1 MAGGKKLLTIFGATG
16 NQGGSIIDVV
26 LASPELT
33 TKYALRGITRDPSS
47 AKSQALASQGV
58 DMVQADLNDVASLQ
72 KAMQGAHGAFGVT
85 DFWAVMSKEVEFQQG
100 RNLFE
105 AAKAA
110 GVEHYVWSSLPW
122 AEKLTGGVLR
132 HVDHFDSKAMVEE
145 YVEANKGEMVVSYY
159 MPAMFLTM
167 IKTLVKAVDGT
178 PMLSV
183 PFPSDSIAWP
193 LVDVR
198 GDGGKYV
205 MGLFEA
211 GQKANGAKV
220 NAVSTWTTPKDIVAT
235 LGKAAG
241 KDLVYNPVSAEVFGG
256 FFSEAIRAEL
266 VETLRLVG
274 EYSYYGKGAEKEQ
287 AEHDRWLVAG
297 ATKISLEQWMAKNGP
312 WTF

>member
-26 LASPELT
+26 LASPDLS

-58 DMVQADLNDVASLQ
+58 DMVQADLNDVGSLQ
-72 KAMQGAHGAFGVT
+72 KALEGAYGAFGVT
-85 DFWAVMSKEVEFQQG
+85 DFWAVMSKEVEFTQG
-100 RNLFE
+100 RNVFA

-110 GVEHYVWSSLPW
+110 GVRHYVWSSLPW

-167 IKTLVKAVDGT
+167 TKTLVKAVDGT

-211 GQKANGAKV
+211 GEQANGVKI
-220 NAVSTWTTPKDIVAT
+220 NAVSTWTTPKEIVAT
-235 LGKAAG
+235 LSKAAG
-241 KDLVYNPVSAEVFGG
+241 KEVVYNPVSTEVFGG
-256 FFSEAIRAEL
+256 FFPEAIRAEL
-266 VETLRLVG
+266 IETLRLVG

-287 AEHDRWLVAG
+287 AEQDRWLVEG
-297 ATKISLEQWMAKNGP
+297 AKTISLEQWVANNGP

>member
-26 LASPELT
+26 LASPDLSA
-33 TKYALRGITRDPSS
+33 KYALRGITRDRTS

-58 DMVQADLNDVASLQ
+58 DMVQADLNDVGSLQ
-72 KAMQGAHGAFGVT
+72 KAMEGAYGAFGVT
-85 DFWAVMSKEVEFQQG
+85 DFWAVMSKEVEFSQG
-100 RNLFE
+100 RNVFA

-110 GVEHYVWSSLPW
+110 GVRHYVWSSLPW

-145 YVEANKGEMVVSYY
+145 YVEANKGEMVASYY

-167 IKTLVKAVDGT
+167 TKTLVKAVHGT

-183 PFPSDSIAWP
+183 PFPSDSVAWP

-205 MGLFEA
+205 IGLFEA
-211 GQKANGAKV
+211 GEEANGAKV
-220 NAVSTWTTPKDIVAT
+220 NAVSTWTTPKEVVAT
-235 LGKAAG
+235 LSKAAG
-241 KDLVYNPVSAEVFGG
+241 KEVVYNPVSAEVFGG
-256 FFSEAIRAEL
+256 FFPEAIRAEL

-287 AEHDRWLVAG
+287 AEQDRWLVAG
-297 ATKISLEQWMAKNGP
+297 ATKTSLEQWVAENGP

>member
-16 NQGGSIIDVV
+16 NQGGSIIDLV
-26 LASPELT
+26 LASPELS

-72 KAMQGAHGAFGVT
+72 RAMQGAYGAFGVT

-105 AAKAA
+105 AANAA
-110 GVEHYVWSSLPW
+110 GVRHYVWSSLPW
-122 AEKLTGGVLR
+122 AEKLTEGVLR

-145 YVEANKGEMVVSYY
+145 YVEANKGGMVVSYY
-159 MPAMFLTM
+159 MPAMFLAM

-183 PFPSDSIAWP
+183 PFSSDSIAWP

-211 GQKANGAKV
+211 GEKANGAKV
-220 NAVSTWTTPKDIVAT
+220 NAVSTWTTPKEIVAT
-235 LGKAAG
+235 LSKAAG
-241 KDLVYNPVSAEVFGG
+241 QDVVYNPVSAEVFGG
-256 FFSEAIRAEL
+256 FFPEAIREEL

-274 EYSYYGKGAEKEQ
+274 EYSYYGKGAEKKQ

-297 ATKISLEQWMAKNGP
+297 ATKISLEQWVAKNGP

>member
-16 NQGGSIIDVV
+16 NQGGSIIDLV
-26 LASPELT
+26 LASPELS

-72 KAMQGAHGAFGVT
+72 RAMQGAYGAFGVT

-110 GVEHYVWSSLPW
+110 GVRHYVWSSLPW
-122 AEKLTGGVLR
+122 AEKLTEGVLR

-145 YVEANKGEMVVSYY
+145 YVEANKGGMVVSYY

-211 GQKANGAKV
+211 GEKANGVRV
-220 NAVSTWTTPKDIVAT
+220 NAVSTWTTPKEIVAT
-235 LGKAAG
+235 LSKAAG
-241 KDLVYNPVSAEVFGG
+241 QDVFYNPVSAEVFGG
-256 FFSEAIRAEL
+256 FFPEAIRAEL

-297 ATKISLEQWMAKNGP
+297 ATKISLERWVAKNGP

>member
-26 LASPELT
+26 LASPELSN
-33 TKYALRGITRDPSS
+33 KYALRGITRDPSS
-47 AKSQALASQGV
+47 SKSQALASQGV
-58 DMVQADLNDVASLQ
+58 EMVQADLNDVGSLQ
-72 KAMQGAHGAFGVT
+72 RAMEGAYGAFGVT
-85 DFWAVMSKEVEFQQG
+85 DFWAVMSKEIEFQQG

-110 GVEHYVWSSLPW
+110 GVTHYVWSSLPW
-122 AEKLTGGVLR
+122 AERLMGGVLM

-145 YVEANKGEMVVSYY
+145 YVEANKGGMVVSYY

-198 GDGGKYV
+198 RDGGKYV

-211 GQKANGAKV
+211 GEKANGTEV
-220 NAVSTWTTPKDIVAT
+220 HAVSTWTTPKEIVAT
-235 LGKAAG
+235 LSKATG
-241 KDLVYNPVSAEVFGG
+241 QEVVYNPVSAEMFGS
-256 FFSEAIRAEL
+256 FFPEAIRAEL

-287 AEHDRWLVAG
+287 AEQDRWLVAG
-297 ATKISLEQWMAKNGP
+297 ATKISLGGWVDENAP

>member
-26 LASPELT
+26 LASPDLS

-47 AKSQALASQGV
+47 AKSRALASQGV

-72 KAMQGAHGAFGVT
+72 KAIQGAYGAFGVT

-145 YVEANKGEMVVSYY
+145 YVEENKGEMVVSYY

-211 GQKANGAKV
+211 GQTANGAKV
-220 NAVSTWTTPKDIVAT
+220 NAVSTWTTPKEIVAT

-241 KDLVYNPVSAEVFGG
+241 KEVVYNPVSAEVFGG
-256 FFSEAIRAEL
+256 FFPEAIRAEL

-297 ATKISLEQWMAKNGP
+297 ATKISLEQWVARSGP

>member
-1 MAGGKKLLTIFGATG
+1 MAGGKRLLTIFGATG
-16 NQGGSIIDVV
+16 NQGGSIIDLV
-26 LASPELT
+26 LASPELS

-58 DMVQADLNDVASLQ
+58 GMVQADLNDVASLQ
-72 KAMQGAHGAFGVT
+72 RAMQGAYGAFGVT

-110 GVEHYVWSSLPW
+110 GVRHYVWSSLPW
-122 AEKLTGGVLR
+122 AEKLTEGVLR

-145 YVEANKGEMVVSYY
+145 YAEANKGGMVVSYY

-211 GQKANGAKV
+211 GEKANGAKV
-220 NAVSTWTTPKDIVAT
+220 NAVSTWTTPKEIVAT
-235 LGKAAG
+235 LSKAAG
-241 KDLVYNPVSAEVFGG
+241 QEVFYNPVSAEVFGG
-256 FFSEAIRAEL
+256 YFPEAIRAEL

-274 EYSYYGKGAEKEQ
+274 EYSYYGKSAEEEQ

-297 ATKISLEQWMAKNGP
+297 ATKISLGQWVAKNGP